1 MPTINIATHLKDMA
15 RLRPEQMAVMFPAAR
30 DRAGRTA
37 YTSLSFRQLD
47 DESDRIAAGLTMMGI
62 GRGVRTALMVP
73 PSLEFFSLTFA
84 LFKAGSVPVFIDPGM
99 GLKNIGKCLA
109 EAEPTAFIG
118 ITKAHIARWLFGWG
132 KKSLTKY
139 VHVGG
144 RQSKNMQFNTT
155 SMTLRDLMVIGRDN
169 CESSR
174 DESHTPPT
182 GLAPVDL
189 GLCTTPIDV
198 ASSSGKV
205 VQKPASHQDKPGGGC
220 VSDVGMSR
228 IAKTSASDIAAILFT
243 SGSTGVP
250 KGAVY
255 SHGNF
260 VAQVELLK
268 QVFGIEPGEIDLCT
282 FPLFALFASALGM
295 TAIVP
300 RMDFTRPARVNPRE
314 VIEPIQR
321 FGATNMF
328 GSPALLN
335 AVGRYASRRI
345 DGRVAEPMPTL
356 KRVLSAGAPVSAE
369 IISRFQATLA
379 PGRQI
384 FTPYGATESL
394 PVAVIGSREVL
405 DETRAKTA
413 QGAGTC
419 VGRPVPGVHVSI
431 IRITDEPILE
441 WSDSLLMPRG
451 EIGEIVVQGPQV
463 TREYFNRPD
472 LTALAK
478 IPMPPVGRALLPVV
492 GDIREDMRRG
502 QAPQT
507 SELAEDTVVVQQ
519 AVIPPIR
526 KSAVPDSLIV
536 CEQTKLKEDGQE
548 CPSYVG
554 AEQQRNDIAH
564 RMGDLGYFDEQG
576 RLWFCGRKSHRVIT
590 PERTHF
596 TEPVEGIFNAHP
608 QVFRTALVG
617 VTRGGVMQP
626 VLCVELEAEARRA
639 SKAKLMEELLALGAK
654 FETSRPIQT
663 ILFHKAFP
671 VDIRHNSKIFREKLA
686 VWAAKNLR

>member
-1 MPTINIATHLKDMA
+1 MPTTNIATHLKDMA
-15 RLRPEQMAVMFPAAR
+15 RLRPEQMAVMYPASR

-37 YTSLSFRQLD
+37 YTSLSFQQLD

-62 GRGVRTALMVP
+62 GRGVRAALMVP

-84 LFKAGSVPVFIDPGM
+84 LFKAGAVPVFVDPGM

-109 EAEPTAFIG
+109 EAQPTAFIG
-118 ITKAHIARWLFGWG
+118 ITKAHVARWLFGWG
-132 KKSLTKY
+132 KGSLTKY

-144 RQSKNMQFNTT
+144 RPSQNYSISLNKTW
-155 SMTLRDLMVIGRDN
+155 MTMRDLKFFGG
-169 CESSR
+169 
-174 DESHTPPT
+174 PPE
-182 GLAPVDL
+182 GPRPVDTGGL
-189 GLCTTPIDV
+189 G
-198 ASSSGKV
+198 
-205 VQKPASHQDKPGGGC
+205 PGMHDLNAMADEAESR
-220 VSDVGMSR
+220 VSR
-228 IAKTSASDIAAILFT
+228 IAETAASDVAAILFT

-268 QVFGIEPGEIDLCT
+268 QVFGIEPGEVDLCT
-282 FPLFALFASALGM
+282 FPLFALFAGALGM
-295 TAIVP
+295 TAVIP

-431 IRITDEPILE
+431 IRITDEPIPE

-472 LTALAK
+472 LTALGK
-478 IPMPPVGRALLPVV
+478 IRMSAGDEKRAADMRPTQSGEPGGVSPRTFSSDEQVRGLMPPG
-492 GDIREDMRRG
+492 
-502 QAPQT
+502 
-507 SELAEDTVVVQQ
+507 S
-519 AVIPPIR
+519 
-526 KSAVPDSLIV
+526 PDSV
-536 CEQTKLKEDGQE
+536 SSNT
-548 CPSYVG
+548 
-554 AEQQRNDIAH
+554 DIAH

-576 RLWFCGRKSHRVIT
+576 RLWFCGRKSHRVVT
-590 PERTHF
+590 PERTYF

-617 VTRGGVMQP
+617 VMRSGLMQP
-626 VLCVELEAEARRA
+626 VLCVELETEARRA
-639 SKAKLMEELLALGAK
+639 SKAKLTQELLELGAK
-654 FETSRPIQT
+654 FEASRPVRT

-686 VWAAKNLR
+686 VWAIKQLD

>member
-1 MPTINIATHLKDMA
+1 MPINIATHLKDMA
-15 RLRPEQMAVMFPAAR
+15 RLRPEQMAVMFPESR
-30 DRAGRTA
+30 DRQGRTA

-47 DESDRIAAGLTMMGI
+47 EESDRIAAGLTMMGI

-84 LFKAGSVPVFIDPGM
+84 LFKAGAVPVFIDPGM

-109 EAEPTAFIG
+109 EAEPVAFIG

-132 KKSLTKY
+132 KRSLTKY

-144 RQSKNMQFNTT
+144 RPSANYSYSFDKTW
-155 SMTLRDLMVIGRDN
+155 MTMRDLNFWGGAPIEPRPVDTDRLGPGMHDLN
-169 CESSR
+169 AMA
-174 DESHTPPT
+174 DES
-182 GLAPVDL
+182 
-189 GLCTTPIDV
+189 
-198 ASSSGKV
+198 ASGT
-205 VQKPASHQDKPGGGC
+205 
-220 VSDVGMSR
+220 SR
-228 IAKTSASDIAAILFT
+228 IAETAASDTAAILFT

-268 QVFGIEPGEIDLCT
+268 QVFGIEPGEVDLCT

-321 FGATNMF
+321 FGVTNMF

-345 DGRVAEPMPTL
+345 DGQVAEPMPSL

-419 VGRPVPGVHVSI
+419 VGRPVPGVQVSI
-431 IRITDEPILE
+431 IRITDEPIPE
-441 WSDSLLMPRG
+441 WSDSLLLPCG
-451 EIGEIVVQGPQV
+451 EIGEIIVQGPQV

-478 IPMPPVGRALLPVV
+478 IRMPPVGRALLPVV
-492 GDIREDMRRG
+492 GDASRG
-502 QAPQT
+502 QAPLIACGEPGGVSPRTLPSDAQIRGLT
-507 SELAEDTVVVQQ
+507 
-519 AVIPPIR
+519 PPG
-526 KSAVPDSLIV
+526 SPDSVSLI
-536 CEQTKLKEDGQE
+536 
-548 CPSYVG
+548 
-554 AEQQRNDIAH
+554 AEIAH
-564 RMGDLGYFDEQG
+564 RMGDLGYFDEHG
-576 RLWFCGRKSHRVIT
+576 RLWFCGRKSHRVVT
-590 PERTHF
+590 PDRTYF

-617 VTRGGVMQP
+617 VVQSGVMQP
-626 VLCVELEAEARRA
+626 VLCVELEAQARRE
-639 SKAKLMEELLALGAK
+639 SQAKLMEELFALGAN
-654 FETSRPIQT
+654 FATSRPVLT
-663 ILFHKAFP
+663 ILFHEAFP

-686 VWAAKNLR
+686 VWAKKQLR

>member
-15 RLRPEQMAVMFPAAR
+15 RQRPEQMAVMFPAAR
-30 DRAGRTA
+30 DATGRTA
-37 YTSLSFRQLD
+37 YTSLTFRQLD
-47 DESDRIAAGLTMMGI
+47 DESDHIAAGLTRMGI

-84 LFKAGSVPVFIDPGM
+84 LFKAGAVPVFIDPGM

-109 EAEPTAFIG
+109 EAEPVGFIG

-132 KKSLTKY
+132 KGSLTKF
-139 VHVGG
+139 VRVGG
-144 RQSKNMQFNTT
+144 WKSSYMSINNS
-155 SMTLRDLMVIGRDN
+155 SMTLRDLMRVGQGM
-169 CESSR
+169 CESSGM
-174 DESHTPPT
+174 TPVDT
-182 GLAPVDL
+182 DGLAPGMHNLEALVPPRS
-189 GLCTTPIDV
+189 TIVET
-198 ASSSGKV
+198 A
-205 VQKPASHQDKPGGGC
+205 A
-220 VSDVGMSR
+220 SDV
-228 IAKTSASDIAAILFT
+228 AAILFT

-321 FGATNMF
+321 YSATNMF

-345 DGRVAEPMPTL
+345 DGQVAEPMPSL

-431 IRITDEPILE
+431 IRITDEPILA
-441 WSDSLLMPRG
+441 WNDSLLMPRG
-451 EIGEIVVQGPQV
+451 KIGEIIVQGPQV

-478 IPMPPVGRALLPVV
+478 IRMPPVGRALLPVV
-492 GDIREDMRRG
+492 VGDVSRVNDGVKVKGE
-502 QAPQT
+502 
-507 SELAEDTVVVQQ
+507 
-519 AVIPPIR
+519 
-526 KSAVPDSLIV
+526 
-536 CEQTKLKEDGQE
+536 EDGQE
-548 CPSYVG
+548 CPSYDGVEYRDG
-554 AEQQRNDIAH
+554 EQRLGDIAH

-576 RLWFCGRKSHRVIT
+576 RLWFCGRKSHRVVT
-590 PERTHF
+590 PDRTYF
-596 TEPVEGIFNAHP
+596 TEPIEGVFNTHP
-608 QVFRTALVG
+608 QIFRTALVG
-617 VTRGGVMQP
+617 VVRNGLMQP
-626 VLCVELEAEARRA
+626 VLCVEREVAARRV
-639 SKAKLMEELLALGAK
+639 SKTTLTESLLALGAK
-654 FETSRPIQT
+654 FETTRSIQT
-663 ILFHKAFP
+663 ILFHEAFP

-686 VWAAKNLR
+686 VWAAKQHF

>member
-1 MPTINIATHLKDMA
+1 MPTVNIATHLKDMA
-15 RLRPEQMAVMFPAAR
+15 RQRPEQMAVMFPESR
-30 DRAGRTA
+30 DRQGRTA

-47 DESDRIAAGLTMMGI
+47 EESDQIAAGLTMMGI

-73 PSLEFFSLTFA
+73 PSLEFFSLAFA
-84 LFKAGSVPVFIDPGM
+84 LFKAGAVPVFIDPGM

-132 KKSLTKY
+132 KRSLTKY

-144 RQSKNMQFNTT
+144 RPPRDYSISINKTW
-155 SMTLRDLMVIGRDN
+155 MTMRDLKFWSGVPDGPR
-169 CESSR
+169 
-174 DESHTPPT
+174 
-182 GLAPVDL
+182 PVDTDGFGPGMHDL
-189 GLCTTPIDV
+189 NAMADEV
-198 ASSSGKV
+198 AS
-205 VQKPASHQDKPGGGC
+205 
-220 VSDVGMSR
+220 GMSR
-228 IAKTSASDIAAILFT
+228 IADTAASDAAAILFT

-260 VAQVELLK
+260 VAQVEMLK
-268 QVFGIEPGEIDLCT
+268 RAFGIEPGEIDLCT
-282 FPLFALFASALGM
+282 FPLFALFSGALGM
-295 TAIVP
+295 TAVIP

-345 DGRVAEPMPTL
+345 DGHVAEPMPTL

-419 VGRPVPGVHVSI
+419 VGRPVPGAHVSI
-431 IRITDEPILE
+431 IGITDEPIPE
-441 WSDSLLMPRG
+441 WSDLLLLPRG

-463 TREYFNRPD
+463 TREYFNRHD

-478 IPMPPVGRALLPVV
+478 IRMPPVGRALLPVV
-492 GDIREDMRRG
+492 GDMRRD
-502 QAPQT
+502 
-507 SELAEDTVVVQQ
+507 EE
-519 AVIPPIR
+519 
-526 KSAVPDSLIV
+526 
-536 CEQTKLKEDGQE
+536 TKAKADGQE
-548 CPSYVG
+548 CPSYDDANQG
-554 AEQQRNDIAH
+554 DIAH
-564 RMGDLGYFDEQG
+564 RMGDLGYFDEHG
-576 RLWFCGRKSHRVIT
+576 RLWFCGRKSHRVVT
-590 PERTHF
+590 PERTYF

-617 VTRGGVMQP
+617 VTRGGMMQP

-639 SKAKLMEELLALGAK
+639 SKAKLTEELLALGAK
-654 FETSRPIQT
+654 FETTRSIQA
-663 ILFHKAFP
+663 IRFHSAFP

-686 VWAAKNLR
+686 VWAAKNLQ

>member
-1 MPTINIATHLKDMA
+1 MPTNNIATHLKDMA
-15 RLRPEQMAVMFPAAR
+15 RQRPEQMAVMFPESR
-30 DRAGRTA
+30 DRQGRTA

-62 GRGVRTALMVP
+62 GRGVRAALMVP

-84 LFKAGSVPVFIDPGM
+84 LFKAGAVPVFVDPGM

-109 EAEPTAFIG
+109 EAQPTAFIG
-118 ITKAHIARWLFGWG
+118 ITKAHVARWLFGWG
-132 KKSLTKY
+132 KGSLTKY

-144 RQSKNMQFNTT
+144 RPSQNFSI
-155 SMTLRDLMVIGRDN
+155 SMNKTWMTMRDLMFFG
-169 CESSR
+169 
-174 DESHTPPT
+174 
-182 GLAPVDL
+182 GLSEGPRPVDTG
-189 GLCTTPIDV
+189 GLD
-198 ASSSGKV
+198 
-205 VQKPASHQDKPGGGC
+205 PGMHDLNAMADEATSR
-220 VSDVGMSR
+220 VSR
-228 IAKTSASDIAAILFT
+228 IAETAASDVAAILFT

-300 RMDFTRPARVNPRE
+300 RMDFTRPASVNPRE

-345 DGRVAEPMPTL
+345 DGQVAEPMPTL

-394 PVAVIGSREVL
+394 PVAVIGSHEVL

-419 VGRPVPGVHVSI
+419 VGRPVPGVRVSI
-431 IRITDEPILE
+431 IRITDEPIQE
-441 WSDSLLMPRG
+441 WSDSLLLPRG
-451 EIGEIVVQGPQV
+451 EIGEIIVQGPQV

-478 IPMPPVGRALLPVV
+478 IRMVPVGRALLPVV
-492 GDIREDMRRG
+492 VGD
-502 QAPQT
+502 
-507 SELAEDTVVVQQ
+507 
-519 AVIPPIR
+519 
-526 KSAVPDSLIV
+526 DSRV
-536 CEQTKLKEDGQE
+536 DVGVKAKGEADGQE
-548 CPSYVG
+548 CPSYDGVEQRN
-554 AEQQRNDIAH
+554 AEQNLGDIAH

-590 PERTHF
+590 PDRTYF

-608 QVFRTALVG
+608 HVFRTALVG
-617 VTRGGVMQP
+617 VVRGGVMQP
-626 VLCVELEAEARRA
+626 VLCVERERPQTAVGCGAGA
-639 SKAKLMEELLALGAK
+639 IIPSKPIMAKALLKLAQHHELTRSITT
-654 FETSRPIQT
+654 F
-663 ILFHKAFP
+663 LFHDAFP

-686 VWAAKNLR
+686 VWAAKQLR

>member
-1 MPTINIATHLKDMA
+1 MRTINIATHLKDMA
-15 RLRPEQMAVMFPAAR
+15 RLRPEQMAVMFPESR
-30 DRAGRTA
+30 DRQGRTA

-47 DESDRIAAGLTMMGI
+47 EESDRIAAGLTMMGI
-62 GRGVRTALMVP
+62 GRGVRAALMVP

-84 LFKAGSVPVFIDPGM
+84 LFKAGAVPVFVDPGM

-109 EAEPTAFIG
+109 EAQPTAFIG
-118 ITKAHIARWLFGWG
+118 VTKAHIARWLFGWG
-132 KKSLTKY
+132 KGSLTKY

-144 RQSKNMQFNTT
+144 RPPQNYSISLSK
-155 SMTLRDLMVIGRDN
+155 SWMTMRDLKFFGG
-169 CESSR
+169 
-174 DESHTPPT
+174 PPT
-182 GLAPVDL
+182 GTRLVDTERLGPGMHDLNALASTD
-189 GLCTTPIDV
+189 
-198 ASSSGKV
+198 
-205 VQKPASHQDKPGGGC
+205 
-220 VSDVGMSR
+220 SR
-228 IAKTSASDIAAILFT
+228 IVETAASDTAAILFT

-282 FPLFALFASALGM
+282 FPLFALFAGAMGM

-345 DGRVAEPMPTL
+345 DGHVAEPMPTL

-419 VGRPVPGVHVSI
+419 VGLPVPGVHVSI
-431 IRITDEPILE
+431 IRITDEPIPE

-451 EIGEIVVQGPQV
+451 EIGEIVVQGPPV

-478 IPMPPVGRALLPVV
+478 IRMSAGDEKRAA
-492 GDIREDMRRG
+492 DMRPTQSGEPGGVSSRTLSSDEQVRG
-502 QAPQT
+502 LT
-507 SELAEDTVVVQQ
+507 
-519 AVIPPIR
+519 PPG
-526 KSAVPDSLIV
+526 SPDSV
-536 CEQTKLKEDGQE
+536 
-548 CPSYVG
+548 SSN
-554 AEQQRNDIAH
+554 ADIAH

-576 RLWFCGRKSHRVIT
+576 RLWFCGRKSHRVVT
-590 PERTHF
+590 PERTYF

-608 QVFRTALVG
+608 LVFRTALVG
-617 VTRGGVMQP
+617 VVRGGVTQP
-626 VLCVELEAEARRA
+626 VLCVELEADARRT
-639 SKAKLMEELLALGAK
+639 SQAKLTEELLALGTK
-654 FETSRPIQT
+654 FETSRLIQT
-663 ILFHKAFP
+663 ILFHAAFP

-686 VWAAKNLR
+686 VWAAKKLG

>member
-1 MPTINIATHLKDMA
+1 MPTVNIATYLTDMA
-15 RLRPEQMAVMFPAAR
+15 RQRPKQLAVMFPESR
-30 DRAGRTA
+30 DRQGRTA

-47 DESDRIAAGLTMMGI
+47 DESDQIATGLTRMGM

-73 PSLEFFSLTFA
+73 PSLEFFTLTFA
-84 LFKAGSVPVFIDPGM
+84 LFKAGAVPVFVDPGM

-109 EAEPTAFIG
+109 EAEPTGFIG
-118 ITKAHIARWLFGWG
+118 VTKAHVARWLFGWG
-132 KKSLTKY
+132 KGSLTKY

-144 RQSKNMQFNTT
+144 RPPRDYSISINKTW
-155 SMTLRDLMVIGRDN
+155 MTLRDLKFFGG
-169 CESSR
+169 
-174 DESHTPPT
+174 PPEGPRLVDT
-182 GLAPVDL
+182 EGLGPGMHDL
-189 GLCTTPIDV
+189 NAM
-198 ASSSGKV
+198 AST
-205 VQKPASHQDKPGGGC
+205 D
-220 VSDVGMSR
+220 SR
-228 IAKTSASDIAAILFT
+228 IAHTAASDTAAILFT

-268 QVFGIEPGEIDLCT
+268 RVFGIEPGEIDLCT

-345 DGRVAEPMPTL
+345 DGQVSESLPTL

-369 IISRFQATLA
+369 VIGRFQAVLSRDA
-379 PGRQI
+379 QV
-384 FTPYGATESL
+384 FTPYGATEAL

-405 DETRAKTA
+405 DETRQKTA

-419 VGRPVPGVHVSI
+419 VGRPVEGVHVSI
-431 IRITDEPILE
+431 IRISDEPIPE
-441 WSDSLLMPRG
+441 WSDSLLLPPG

-478 IPMPPVGRALLPVV
+478 IRVGVTN
-492 GDIREDMRRG
+492 RG
-502 QAPQT
+502 QAPQN
-507 SELAEDTVVVQQ
+507 SELASDGSHCEQ
-519 AVIPPIR
+519 ALAPPILN
-526 KSAVPDSLIV
+526 SAVPD
-536 CEQTKLKEDGQE
+536 
-548 CPSYVG
+548 
-554 AEQQRNDIAH
+554 H
-564 RMGDLGYFDEQG
+564 G
-576 RLWFCGRKSHRVIT
+576 RCCDPGR
-590 PERTHF
+590 
-596 TEPVEGIFNAHP
+596 
-608 QVFRTALVG
+608 
-617 VTRGGVMQP
+617 
-626 VLCVELEAEARRA
+626 
-639 SKAKLMEELLALGAK
+639 
-654 FETSRPIQT
+654 
-663 ILFHKAFP
+663 
-671 VDIRHNSKIFREKLA
+671 
-686 VWAAKNLR
+686 